1 MKMMLKAAALALAP
15 IAGFAVMAAPA
26 AAQTKLG
33 VGVADLEQA
42 MVKSTAFSNAMT
54 AMQTTYKSQIDA
66 FNARKTTLDNELQT
80 KATAI
85 QTAQK
90 APGANEAALRPQIE
104 AFQKRRGE
112 IQEELTKLGRPIA
125 LAQAYVEEQI
135 SAKISD
141 ALKSAMTKRKVDL
154 VLQPGATVSYQ
165 PAVDITE
172 AVTAEL
178 NTLVPSA
185 QIVPPAGWQ
194 PGQQKQQQPAAA
206 PSR

>member
-1 MKMMLKAAALALAP
+1 MKMMLKAAALAFAP

-194 PGQQKQQQPAAA
+194 PGQQKQQPAAA

>member
-1 MKMMLKAAALALAP
+1 MKMMLKAVALGLAP
-15 IAGFAVMAAPA
+15 IAGFAMMAAPA

-66 FNARKTTLDNELQT
+66 FNARKTTLDTELQT
-80 KATAI
+80 KANELQA
-85 QTAQK
+85 AQK
-90 APGANEAALRPQIE
+90 AAGGNTASLQPKIE
-104 AFQKRRGE
+104 AFQQRRAA
-112 IQEELTKLGRPIA
+112 IQQELATLGRPIA
-125 LAQAYVEEQI
+125 LAQAYVEEQV
-135 SAKISD
+135 SAKMSD
-141 ALKSAMTKRKVDL
+141 ALKTAMTKRKVDL

-165 PAVDITE
+165 PAVDITD

-178 NTLVPSA
+178 NALVPSA

-194 PGQQKQQQPAAA
+194 PGQQKQQPAST
-206 PSR
+206 PGR

>member
-1 MKMMLKAAALALAP
+1 MKMMLKAAALAFAP

-90 APGANEAALRPQIE
+90 APGANETALRPQIE

-194 PGQQKQQQPAAA
+194 PGQQKQQPAAA